1 MVIAGV
7 IHQLG
12 MGTGVAV
19 RAPHIVAEP
28 SVRHR
33 FPKDQSVGGEH
44 GLAEH
49 LGVLQLVFENIDCYT
64 LETQPE
70 KSEIFSAAGVALSE
84 PWREESPAPA
94 SCVSGV
100 FSRQGDSGGHPQITV
115 TAVTAVNLTGGH
127 APGLPTHFD
136 WRDDHALCDPA
147 LPEAQGRFR
156 RGL

>member
-1 MVIAGV
+1 M
-7 IHQLG
+7 
-12 MGTGVAV
+12 
-19 RAPHIVAEP
+19 
-28 SVRHR
+28 
-33 FPKDQSVGGEH
+33 
-44 GLAEH
+44 
-49 LGVLQLVFENIDCYT
+49 CYT

-94 SCVSGV
+94 PCVSGV
-100 FSRQGDSGGHPQITV
+100 FSRQGDSGGGHPKITV
-115 TAVTAVNLTGGH
+115 TAVTAVNLTGGR

-136 WRDDHALCDPA
+136 WRDDHALCDIA